1 MTPEQRYFFDV
12 AGYLHLEN
20 VLSGDELK
28 NAQEAADRYIS
39 MPPEEWPPGFG
50 ADLERKDLTGYQ
62 HGFAFDKPLEQLAMH
77 PTTWPIMMEFTNY
90 RPRFAGGTLGH
101 NHHRH
106 WFHPLHA
113 GWTVG
118 KEPDTRRYYI
128 ENSKIRCTDFIFFF
142 YLTDVFPGDG
152 GLVVIPGSH
161 KSNYAL
167 QTDSYYQSTYDNEG
181 YMANFVPPGV
191 ANITPRAGDVAIIS
205 ERLIHGVLNW
215 IPKDRDRRFLIMR
228 YNLQYNVGSSFEP
241 FSEEVRERLSPETL
255 ELAAI
260 AHYENI
266 KDVVTA
272 RCGDIDP
279 KNQSAVEA

>member
-101 NHHRH
+101 NR
-106 WFHPLHA
+106 PTPGA
-113 GWTVG
+113 T
-118 KEPDTRRYYI
+118 T
-128 ENSKIRCTDFIFFF
+128 SK
-142 YLTDVFPGDG
+142 
-152 GLVVIPGSH
+152 
-161 KSNYAL
+161 
-167 QTDSYYQSTYDNEG
+167 
-181 YMANFVPPGV
+181 
-191 ANITPRAGDVAIIS
+191 
-205 ERLIHGVLNW
+205 
-215 IPKDRDRRFLIMR
+215 
-228 YNLQYNVGSSFEP
+228 
-241 FSEEVRERLSPETL
+241 
-255 ELAAI
+255 
-260 AHYENI
+260 
-266 KDVVTA
+266 TA
-272 RCGDIDP
+272 R
-279 KNQSAVEA
+279 SAVPTSSSSSISPMFFPAMAVWW